1 MVDKVN
7 EVLAVRLVPK
17 VNKETQVE
25 TETML
30 T

>member
-1 MVDKVN
+1 MVDKGN
-7 EVLAVRLVPK
+7 EVLAVPLVPK

-30 T
+30 P